1 MSSEELNEREEL
13 FIDLGDRSTDNS
25 ISDRLK
31 ELKSSGKLKINLE
44 IKLSSGLENKNLELE
59 TDLFSKIKE
68 IQDLPDWVIVKLILA
83 AGQLKSSSFN
93 ERVPNG

>member
-13 FIDLGDRSTDNS
+13 FIDLDDRSTDNS